1 MTIALLAGC
10 GLPGFANFA
19 GEITVFFGAWS
30 IPAFEAGQKLTHPFQ
45 EYSLQFRVVTIIAI
59 WSALVIGA
67 VYMLRA
73 IRNLL
78 HGEPDIDTPKV
89 EDIAHWKKLPYAL
102 LIGVLLLFG
111 CYPKLLT
118 GKINT
123 ASKFI
128 QQAVQSNFSR

>member
-1 MTIALLAGC
+1 M
-10 GLPGFANFA
+10 
-19 GEITVFFGAWS
+19 
-30 IPAFEAGQKLTHPFQ
+30 
-45 EYSLQFRVVTIIAI
+45 VTIIAI

-78 HGEPDIDTPKV
+78 HGEPDSDAPKT
-89 EDIAHWKKLPYAL
+89 EDITHWKKLPYAL

-123 ASKFI
+123 ATKSI
-128 QQAVQSNFSR
+128 QQAVQSDYNR